1 MTELPGDVPNFSCMS
16 AAACVA
22 SAGSYLYRIMPEE
35 NRTLSR
41 ASKPFRRVHAHRGSV
56 MLARRGFL
64 HLAAGIVALP
74 AVFRI
79 ASAQTYP
86 KLNAEINAAL
96 ADPAIKARL
105 VELGG
110 TASITTPAEFARF
123 IADEAEKWAKVV
135 KFAGAKPE

>member
-1 MTELPGDVPNFSCMS
+1 
-16 AAACVA
+16 
-22 SAGSYLYRIMPEE
+22 
-35 NRTLSR
+35 
-41 ASKPFRRVHAHRGSV
+41 

-86 KLNAEINAAL
+86 KLNAEITAAL
-96 ADPAIKARL
+96 ADPTIKARL